1 MKIRHTKKFSI
12 PAKPPRPTSQ
22 DTHPYPVGS
31 CLPYNP
37 TYPTTD
43 PEPGTGNR
51 EPEPRTPN
59 PETRNPKPETST
71 TRPPPPSLVP
81 YPFPTWLTSA
91 GVWTWMPVFRHRNA
105 MQAPPGVV
113 EAIASMLP
121 GRRRSD
127 QDRFES
133 KRDGFDAECP
143 VLCCDCRCPEPMTQQ
158 LIRDQRWTHQT
169 DWTDRLWFRMS
180 TASTDTLPP

>member
-43 PEPGTGNR
+43 PEPK
-51 EPEPRTPN
+51 
-59 PETRNPKPETST
+59 PETRTPKLPPPV
-71 TRPPPPSLVP
+71 PPPPPLSLVP

-121 GRRRSD
+121 GRLRSD

-133 KRDGFDAECP
+133 KRNGFDAECP

-180 TASTDTLPP
+180 TASTDTLSP